1 MIKELAKGLA
11 LTFKTLFRPRI
22 TLRYPEEKRVMY
34 ERWRGCPYLTVGEDG
49 RELCIACGICAKG
62 CPAQAILVTGGKRED
77 NSRYPVTFE
86 LDLGRC
92 IFCGFCAQSCPKE
105 AIRMGHDYELAT
117 EDKEKMLLTK
127 EDLLRQR
134 EKETA

>member
-1 MIKELAKGLA
+1 MITALAKGLA

-34 ERWRGCPYLTVGEDG
+34 ERWRGCPYLTLGEDG
-49 RELCIACGICAKG
+49 RELCVACGICAKG
-62 CPAQAILVTGGKRED
+62 CPAQAIKVEGGKRED

-92 IFCGFCAQSCPKE
+92 IFCGFCAKSCPKDD
-105 AIRMGHDYELAT
+105 IKIGHAYELAA
-117 EDKEKMLLTK
+117 EDKKDLILTK
-127 EDLLRQR
+127 DDLLHQR
-134 EKETA
+134 DKETT